1 MLRNRILL
9 ADDDLELGKMLEG
22 ELKSFGYNV
31 KAVDDGEKAI
41 SELKQSQFDLAIL
54 DIRMPKVDGFGVL
67 KFIKEE
73 KPAVKVIML
82 TAYAD
87 LKHSIM
93 SMQGGADEF
102 LSKPYELE
110 TLRNTIETLLK

>member
-1 MLRNRILL
+1 MLKNRILL

-54 DIRMPKVDGFGVL
+54 DIRMPKVDGFGKAGSKSNHAYSICRFEALNYVDAGWCRRVL
-67 KFIKEE
+67 KQT
-73 KPAVKVIML
+73 V
-82 TAYAD
+82 
-87 LKHSIM
+87 
-93 SMQGGADEF
+93 
-102 LSKPYELE
+102 
-110 TLRNTIETLLK
+110 